1 MVHKPGD
8 IDYLA
13 MFLEKVDKTGNNVSG
28 TETQNKRE
36 NSLIKQRNIRQPEKF
51 MINMDIFNP
60 SVLRRIPC

>member
-1 MVHKPGD
+1 MVDKPGD
-8 IDYLA
+8 IDYLS